1 MTRPLRWAAAALALA
16 AAALCVAAY
25 DAGAVPRYSVRYEQN
40 CMLCHVNPTG
50 GGMRSAY
57 ATDELV
63 PQELAMSPRKP
74 ELLAVLDTYLNK
86 HIRIGADFR
95 NQFMLFSEGS
105 PQANQQGF
113 FPMQGDLLL
122 SFQLDPKG
130 VLYYKRGISNAT
142 EYFYVG
148 HVLPWG
154 GYVKGGRF
162 VPPYGWK
169 FDDHTMYVREH
180 EGFAPPTHSDAG
192 IEMGLA
198 PKFGDLTVAVVNGNR
213 GGTLD
218 NDRRL
223 AIAAT
228 ASTRFH
234 LGPALAVAGLSGY
247 TQPGIDIDVN
257 RAGAFGAL
265 SLGPVAWLGQADLT
279 RDDPAGAPVAVS
291 GLVTSHEVSVLLR
304 QGVEVLGTYDFL
316 DPDRDL
322 ETGAL
327 ARFGVGAKVMP
338 RPFMAVEMLYRHT
351 DVQQGSLFAGPD
363 YDEGVFQLHLLY

>member
-16 AAALCVAAY
+16 AAAVCVDAF

-63 PQELAMSPRKP
+63 PHELAMSPREP
-74 ELLAVLDTYLNK
+74 EALAVLDTHLNK
-86 HIRIGADFR
+86 HVRIGADFR

-105 PQANQQGF
+105 PEANQQGF

-122 SFQLDPKG
+122 SFQLDPKA

-169 FDDHTMYVREH
+169 FDDHTMYVRAY

-223 AIAAT
+223 AVAAT

-234 LGPALAVAGLSGY
+234 LGQALAVAGLSGY
-247 TQPGIDIDVN
+247 TQPGFDTDVN
-257 RAGAFGAL
+257 SAGAFGAL
-265 SLGPVAWLGQADLT
+265 SLGPVTWLGQADFT
-279 RDDPAGAPVAVS
+279 RNDPAGGAEAVS
-291 GLVTSHEVSVLLR
+291 GLVTSHELSVLVR
-304 QGVEVLGTYDFL
+304 QGVEVLGTYDFF

-351 DVQQGSLFAGPD
+351 DVQQGSLFPGPD

>member
-247 TQPGIDIDVN
+247 TQPGIDTDVN

-265 SLGPVAWLGQADLT
+265 SLGSVTWLGQADLT

>member
-16 AAALCVAAY
+16 AAAVCVAAY

-63 PQELAMSPRKP
+63 PQELAMSPKEP
-74 ELLAVLDTYLNK
+74 AALAVLDTYLNK

-105 PQANQQGF
+105 PEANQQGF

-169 FDDHTMYVREH
+169 FDDHTMYVREY

-198 PKFGDLTVAVVNGNR
+198 PRFGDLTVAVVNGNR

-223 AIAAT
+223 AVAAR

-247 TQPGIDIDVN
+247 TQPGIDTDVN

-265 SLGPVAWLGQADLT
+265 SLGPVTWLGQADLT
-279 RDDPAGAPVAVS
+279 RDDPAS
-291 GLVTSHEVSVLLR
+291 GPAESRLVTSHELSVLLR

-316 DPDRDL
+316 DPDRDF

-327 ARFGVGAKVMP
+327 TRFGVGAKAMP
-338 RPFMAVEMLYRHT
+338 RSFMAIEMLYRHT
-351 DVQQGSLFAGPD
+351 DVQQGARFAGPD